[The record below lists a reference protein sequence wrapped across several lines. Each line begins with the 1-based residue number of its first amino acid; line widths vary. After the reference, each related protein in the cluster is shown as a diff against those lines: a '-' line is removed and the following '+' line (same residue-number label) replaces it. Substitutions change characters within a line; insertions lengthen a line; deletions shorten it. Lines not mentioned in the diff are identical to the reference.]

1 MSLLLKIW
9 KFLRG
14 GPIIQESP
22 AISMGAGMLD
32 GTRADSVH
40 AHSIKCAQQ
49 ATDEDSLIINVLF
62 ADELLSLLSVD
73 SRLKPEARL
82 TIYASSKSFAVNTTV
97 MAVTPTGI
105 VLRTRKGTMRE
116 DDKICY
122 SISNGGRL
130 ELHYSDT
137 LKNVVVG
144 DEIGGAQS
152 VVQYFNW
159 AKYAHNWIYTGN
171 IRDVIHASSA
181 NYLTKRVEFNA

>member
-22 AISMGAGMLD
+22 AIRMRAGMLD

-105 VLRTRKGTMRE
+105 VLRTPLLRYFEER
-116 DDKICY
+116 C
-122 SISNGGRL
+122 GR
-130 ELHYSDT
+130 
-137 LKNVVVG
+137 
-144 DEIGGAQS
+144 
-152 VVQYFNW
+152 
-159 AKYAHNWIYTGN
+159 
-171 IRDVIHASSA
+171 R
-181 NYLTKRVEFNA
+181 